1 MKNHYQV
8 QREQQQGTAKRT
20 APAKERPS
28 DPDAKTYNRAGVQ
41 VGGQMLDDL
50 GGGILHGVTFG
61 AYDTPQLAA
70 AQNRNRLAFGLGQAI
85 GGIPSGAFGL
95 SFLRTAKSNLNT
107 EKVAG
112 GLLALREAARR
123 GKRNIPGDA
132 LTGKRLDT
140 GDPDRIRAA
149 RRHLDRLAL
158 GLGGA
163 HGAAIGLGGIE
174 VDTPDHRRSPVEV
187 LKEALLGGATG
198 GIVARSAPAALD
210 AAPLL
215 FGRPRISAAKQLS
228 LTPGRSVDDLL
239 AAATAEQEALFRAA
253 NGSPRFSRAG
263 NFGLHE
269 VSPQAEQ
276 NPITQQLLAM
286 AARSEAGQ
294 ERIANARRRLGQLE
308 ETSTVRKAS
317 DALRGLRIA
326 GHDDLRREY
335 LRTGSPNNGVQDI
348 QIAGPASRL
357 PSPALPDYRKKALS
371 RSPIEDPAL
380 HPSWMREVAGERRAR
395 APVTHQPLGDR
406 DRQILGTDVLHR
418 IQGLGP
424 VRTPEDV
431 ARIETFL
438 AQPHLREVMRT
449 LGIRRVQQFADP
461 TRPERGRLA
470 QQIAELKAL
479 SAAPDVD
486 LGAGYSAAN
495 RPRPA
500 RIMDTQDAIR
510 ETDGRLEESLAQ
522 ALLDRRT
529 SPRNVYDPTLPV
541 GDEPLLA
548 VTRERGPV
556 DWVNSLPANVYSDR
570 LAAVAALGADYG
582 MHGAEDLVGAL
593 LADIL
598 DAPRESSGRVGARE
612 KNKLPELA
620 PIR

>member
-1 MKNHYQV
+1 MKNRYQI
-8 QREQQQGTAKRT
+8 QREQKQDTAKR
-20 APAKERPS
+20 PS
-28 DPDAKTYNRAGVQ
+28 EPDAKAYNRAGVQ
-41 VGGQMLDDL
+41 VGGQMLADL
-50 GGGILHGVTFG
+50 GRGGLHGVSFG
-61 AYDTPQLAA
+61 FYDTPQLAA
-70 AQNRNRLAFGLGQAI
+70 AQKRNGLAFGLGQAAGVTLNPI
-85 GGIPSGAFGL
+85 AWLGGREL
-95 SFLRTAKSNLNT
+95 LKTAKSTLTT
-107 EKVAG
+107 EKAAG
-112 GLLALREAARR
+112 GLVALREAARR

-132 LTGKRLDT
+132 LTGRRLNT

-149 RRHLDRLAL
+149 RRNLDRLAL

-163 HGAAIGLGGIE
+163 HGAALGAGGVK

-187 LKEALLGGATG
+187 LKEALLGGAAG
-198 GIVARSAPAALD
+198 AIVARSAPAALD

-215 FGRPRISAAKQLS
+215 VGRPRLSAAKQLS
-228 LTPGRSVDDLL
+228 LAPGRSVDDLL

-263 NFGLHE
+263 NFGSHE

-294 ERIANARRRLGQLE
+294 ERIANAQRRLGQLE
-308 ETSTVRKAS
+308 ETRDARAAS
-317 DALRGLRIA
+317 DVLRGLRVA
-326 GHDDLRREY
+326 GHDDLKREY
-335 LRTGSPNNGVQDI
+335 LQTGYPNNWVRDTR
-348 QIAGPASRL
+348 IAGPASRL
-357 PSPALPDYRKKALS
+357 PSPSLPNYRQKALS

-380 HPSWMREVAGERRAR
+380 HPSWMREVAGERRPS
-395 APVTHQPLGDR
+395 APVTHQPLGNR

-418 IQGLGP
+418 IQGQGP
-424 VRTPEDV
+424 VRTREDA
-431 ARIETFL
+431 ARIETLL

-449 LGIRRVQQFADP
+449 LGIRRAQQFADP

-470 QQIAELKAL
+470 QQIAEMKGLA
-479 SAAPDVD
+479 AAPDVD

-510 ETDGRLEESLAQ
+510 ETNGQLEESLAQ

-529 SPRNVYDPTLPV
+529 SPRNIYDPTLPI

-556 DWVNSLPANVYSDR
+556 DWVNSLPANVTSDR
-570 LAAVAALGADYG
+570 LAAAGAVAADYG
-582 MHGAEDLVGAL
+582 VHGAEDLVGAL

-598 DAPRESSGRVGARE
+598 DEPKGQRDLRARSA
-612 KNKLPELA
+612 KQ
-620 PIR
+620 RY